1 MPRQMTDVY
10 SRTKDIQ
17 YSSRT
22 RQVTDQY
29 LRLRKEHKAIRA
41 LLDKLPPELQE
52 DADAQRLRQLLD
64 VRSVN
69 IVHVI
74 YRSRAWES
82 GARDF
87 EISRSTML
95 DTTGRPSWRARGG
108 PKGLAAVVGRNLK
121 KKQQT
126 GY

>member
-64 VRSVN
+64 VGSVN
-69 IVHVI
+69 IVHLI
-74 YRSRAWES
+74 YRSRARSEES
-82 GARDF
+82 RVGKECVSTCR
-87 EISRSTML
+87 SRWS
-95 DTTGRPSWRARGG
+95 P
-108 PKGLAAVVGRNLK
+108 
-121 KKQQT
+121 
-126 GY
+126 YH